1 MLSEEQVQTEGVEA
15 LLKLSQT
22 YIPKAQSQNLVM
34 KVIQVIMDRI
44 APGSEH
50 QETDDVKE
58 KAKVAILII
67 IEKFCEA
74 GIFE

>member
-1 MLSEEQVQTEGVEA
+1 M
-15 LLKLSQT
+15 
-22 YIPKAQSQNLVM
+22 M